1 METQFCGISWALNG
15 CVEPDNGIGI
25 GGINEWN
32 EEKVELENYLTELLQ
47 SEEVLMIQLDEG
59 NKAYYL
65 NSLDDPTRT
74 QFEVRDEL
82 MTVLHLSDEVIK
94 EAIDRFDPL
103 SSNNL
108 KDAILAQAPFSR
120 EVLES
125 LRNRIQSISTSS
137 FDMLMT
143 AHELGRTDDNL
154 RTIRSKIAGTK
165 QKLLEGEHK
174 FANELRL
181 GNSEPVYLS
190 FLENSDLVT
199 LKKELIDY
207 RLEQGNT
214 TEALVVLNQIAEEDY
229 LSLTE
234 LKVQLKEEDR
244 SIFELSDEEK
254 TVLTNLS
261 NGLPKKGTT
270 IEAQLMLQELGEFEY
285 LSFIDPIGETASKR
299 AYVPDDE
306 VLDMNAIKVSPN
318 PANNFFSVQ
327 TNLESRGVLTLYDT
341 NGKVKFSLTI
351 ESGQVVSEVEV
362 FDWKEG
368 MYFYQLNITDKILD
382 SGKLSIHH

>member
-1 METQFCGISWALNG
+1 M
-15 CVEPDNGIGI
+15 
-25 GGINEWN
+25 
-32 EEKVELENYLTELLQ
+32 
-47 SEEVLMIQLDEG
+47 
-59 NKAYYL
+59 
-65 NSLDDPTRT
+65 
-74 QFEVRDEL
+74 
-82 MTVLHLSDEVIK
+82 
-94 EAIDRFDPL
+94 
-103 SSNNL
+103 
-108 KDAILAQAPFSR
+108 
-120 EVLES
+120 
-125 LRNRIQSISTSS
+125 
-137 FDMLMT
+137 
-143 AHELGRTDDNL
+143 
-154 RTIRSKIAGTK
+154 
-165 QKLLEGEHK
+165 
-174 FANELRL
+174 RL